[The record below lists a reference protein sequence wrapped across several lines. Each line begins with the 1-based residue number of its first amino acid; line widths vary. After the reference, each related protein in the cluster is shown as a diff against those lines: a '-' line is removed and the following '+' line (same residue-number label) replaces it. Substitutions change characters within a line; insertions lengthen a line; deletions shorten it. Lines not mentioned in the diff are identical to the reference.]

1 MKAPIKS
8 LIKPQMNVLI
18 IQYKALIEASSKAN
32 IQALMKTLI
41 GIMLIEVTALMMAVI
56 RALIGTVL

>member
-18 IQYKALIEASSKAN
+18 IQYKALTEASSKAN